1 MANHKSAK
9 KRARQNIKRNNCNKA
24 YMSKLK
30 TAIKGFKTAVD
41 AGEKENYRYYFRL
54 NVIDKSGV
62 LAGVT
67 EIFRNYGVNS
77 ELRNFWP
84 LIYVN
89 DTLYWVVG
97 LRKSDEAIKNEKKYK
112 SNILV
117 ASVEK
122 SSFED

>member
-1 MANHKSAK
+1 MEESKQEQNK
-9 KRARQNIKRNNCNKA
+9 KRNR
-24 YMSKLK
+24 SL
-30 TAIKGFKTAVD
+30 
-41 AGEKENYRYYFRL
+41 
-54 NVIDKSGV
+54 
-62 LAGVT
+62 
-67 EIFRNYGVNS
+67 
-77 ELRNFWP
+77 

-89 DTLYWVVG
+89 DTLYWIVG